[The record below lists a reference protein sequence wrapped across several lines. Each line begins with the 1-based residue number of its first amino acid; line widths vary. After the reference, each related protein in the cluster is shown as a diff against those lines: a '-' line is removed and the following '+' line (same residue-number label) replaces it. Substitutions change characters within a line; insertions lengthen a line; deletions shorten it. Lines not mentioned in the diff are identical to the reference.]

1 MKIRLFPVF
10 AALLL
15 AAGAR
20 LTAAEAK
27 IDFASQIKP
36 ILGSRC
42 ISCHQSGA
50 LFGELNLE
58 TRDMA
63 FKKRANGPVILPGR
77 PESSMLYLVLKL
89 PPKEMKAMPPN
100 GHRIPDREV
109 QFIHDWIRQGAAW
122 PTGAEGVIRPP
133 APKAESG
140 S

>member
-20 LTAAEAK
+20 LAAAEAK
-27 IDFASQIKP
+27 VDFASQIKP
-36 ILGSRC
+36 LLGSRC
-42 ISCHQSGA
+42 ISCHHSGA

-58 TRDMA
+58 NHDMA

-77 PESSMLYLVLKL
+77 PDSSMLYLVLKL

-109 QFIHDWIRQGAAW
+109 QLIHDWIQQGAAW

-133 APKAESG
+133 AAKADTG

>member
-1 MKIRLFPVF
+1 MKIRRIPVF

-15 AAGAR
+15 AAVTR
-20 LTAAEAK
+20 LPAAEAK

-58 TRDMA
+58 NRDKA
-63 FKKRANGPVILPGR
+63 FRKRTNGPVILPGR
-77 PESSMLYLVLKL
+77 PDSSLLYLVLKL
-89 PPKEMKAMPPN
+89 PPKELKAMPPN

-109 QFIHDWIRQGAAW
+109 QFIYDWILQGAEW
-122 PTGAEGVIRPP
+122 PTGAEGVIHPP
-133 APKAESG
+133 AAKADTG

>member
-1 MKIRLFPVF
+1 MKIRLLPVF
-10 AALLL
+10 VALLL
-15 AAGAR
+15 AGGTR
-20 LTAAEAK
+20 LPAADAK
-27 IDFASQIKP
+27 VDFVSQIKP
-36 ILGSRC
+36 ILGGRC

-58 TRDMA
+58 NRDMA

-77 PESSMLYLVLKL
+77 PDSSMLYLVLKL
-89 PPKEMKAMPPN
+89 PPKELKAMPPN

-109 QFIHDWIRQGAAW
+109 QLIHDWIQQGAEW

-133 APKAESG
+133 AAKADTG